1 VVGNPRSGDGR
12 DDGAY
17 SVRSFLGQVI
27 SGAALLVLLTVHMT
41 AQHLAVPTG
50 LRYYEDVIA
59 WLRHPVVVVVE
70 VAFLAFVTYHA
81 LLGVR
86 AILFDIGFGEGT
98 ERLITRV
105 LSVVG
110 IVTVVYGVTLFA
122 MILNAA

>member
-1 VVGNPRSGDGR
+1 MVGNPGSGDGR
-12 DDGAY
+12 DDGAL

-41 AQHLAVPTG
+41 AQHLTVPTG
-50 LRYYEDVIA
+50 LRHYEDVIA

-110 IVTVVYGVTLFA
+110 IVTVIYGVALFA